1 MGVAN
6 EARDIMRDGNTD
18 GRAKAGQVEQILEQA
33 IDAVVTIDEKNCI
46 TFFNAA
52 AEKLWGYTRGEVLG
66 ENVRMLVPSEI
77 RAPHDSY
84 VNANRDTGKDKIVG
98 TSRDVEVQRKD
109 DSRIWANLSLS
120 KVTMGGKTTYT
131 AFVKDITAQRRAQEI
146 VNQTLEQAIDAVVTI
161 DQNNNITFY
170 NAAAEKLWG
179 YTRDEVMGENV
190 RMLVP
195 SEIRAPHDSYVNAN
209 RDTGKDKIVGTSR
222 DVEVQR
228 KDGSRIWANLS
239 LSKVE
244 IGDEIIYT
252 AFVKDITEQR
262 RAQEIVNQTLEQALD
277 AVVTIDQNNDITFY
291 NAAAEGLWGY
301 TRDEVMGKNVR
312 MLVPLEHQSNHD
324 TYVNSNRTTGQD
336 KIVGMSRDVEVERKD
351 GSRIW
356 ANLSLSKVEIGD
368 EIIYTAFVK
377 DITAQR
383 RAQEIVNQ
391 TLEQA
396 LDAVVTIDQNNDIT
410 FYNAAAEELWGYT
423 RDEVM
428 GKNVRMLVP
437 AAIQAPHDSYVNAN
451 RETGEDKIV
460 GTSREVEVHRKD
472 GSVVWGKL
480 SLARVKLADATI
492 YTAFVQ
498 NVDEEVRN
506 RDRFVMLSL
515 VADETDNSVIIT
527 DAEGRIEYTNPG
539 FERMTGFEFEE
550 VKGRKPGEVLQGK
563 LTDHG
568 AVSRIREKLHA
579 REPFYEEIL
588 NYSKTGEPYWISL
601 SINPIFN
608 ANGELERFISVQANI
623 TNTKVAALEF
633 TARIDGIER
642 SNVVFEWD
650 EHGSFLKANVVG
662 QDLLTG
668 RGINGPS
675 LASTVGDQD
684 VAALKAGEFLS
695 REITL
700 EGSDNQKLYLSG
712 SLQAITDYQ
721 GKLSSIV
728 LYAND
733 VTERRTAIEETSN
746 LMRTVLDRI
755 SGTANSIDGIA
766 RQTNLLS
773 LNATIEAARAGDAGR
788 GFAVV
793 ASEVR
798 NLATGSSDSAAE
810 IASLIE
816 DTRSQIEALESD
828 MD

>member
-1 MGVAN
+1 
-6 EARDIMRDGNTD
+6 MRDGYIKDQDNSSSL
-18 GRAKAGQVEQILEQA
+18 EQILEQA
-33 IDAVVTIDEKNCI
+33 IDAVVTIDENNC
-46 TFFNAA
+46 
-52 AEKLWGYTRGEVLG
+52 V
-66 ENVRMLVPSEI
+66 
-77 RAPHDSY
+77 
-84 VNANRDTGKDKIVG
+84 
-98 TSRDVEVQRKD
+98 
-109 DSRIWANLSLS
+109 
-120 KVTMGGKTTYT
+120 
-131 AFVKDITAQRRAQEI
+131 
-146 VNQTLEQAIDAVVTI
+146 
-161 DQNNNITFY
+161 TFY
-170 NAAAEKLWG
+170 NAAAENLWG
-179 YTRDEVMGENV
+179 YTRDEVIGENV
-190 RMLVP
+190 KMLVP
-195 SEIRAPHDSYVNAN
+195 TEFRTNHDNYVDAN
-209 RDTGKDKIVGTSR
+209 RTTGQDKIVGTSR

-228 KDGSRIWANLS
+228 KDGGRIWANLS
-239 LSKVE
+239 LSKVA
-244 IGDEIIYT
+244 IGDKITYT

-277 AVVTIDQNNDITFY
+277 AVVTIDQNNNVTFY
-291 NAAAEGLWGY
+291 NAAAEKLWGY
-301 TRDEVMGKNVR
+301 SRNEVIGQNVK
-312 MLVPLEHQSNHD
+312 MLVPHEFRTNHD
-324 TYVNSNRTTGQD
+324 NYVNANRSTGQD

-377 DITAQR
+377 DITQQR

-396 LDAVVTIDQNNDIT
+396 LDAVVTIDENNNVT
-410 FYNAAAEELWGYT
+410 FFNAAAEQLWGYT
-423 RDEVM
+423 RDEVI
-428 GKNVRMLVP
+428 GRNVKMLVP
-437 AAIQAPHDSYVNAN
+437 SAIQSAHDSYVNAN
-451 RETGEDKIV
+451 RETGQDKIV

-472 GSVVWGKL
+472 GNILWGKL
-480 SLARVKLADATI
+480 SLARVKLDDATI

-498 NVDEEVRN
+498 DVTADVEN
-506 RDRFVMLSL
+506 RARFQMLSL

-527 DAEGRIEYTNPG
+527 DANGLIEYTNPG
-539 FERMTGFEFEE
+539 FERMTGFTFDE

-568 AVSRIREKLHA
+568 AVARIREKLAA

-588 NYSKTGEPYWISL
+588 NYSKDGEPYWISL
-601 SINPIFN
+601 SINPIF
-608 ANGELERFISVQANI
+608 GEDGTLERFISVQANI

-650 EHGSFLKANVVG
+650 EYGSFAKANNIG
-662 QDLLTG
+662 FDLLSEY
-668 RGINGPS
+668 GIDSPNLS
-675 LASTVGDQD
+675 KTVSEQD
-684 VAALKAGEFLS
+684 AKALKEGEFLS

-700 EGSDNQKLYLSG
+700 EGAGGKKLFLSG

-721 GKLSSIV
+721 GRLSSIV
-728 LYAND
+728 LYGND

-746 LMRTVLDRI
+746 LMRNVLDRI
-755 SGTANSIDGIA
+755 SGTANSIEGIA

-816 DTRSQIEALESD
+816 DTRMQIEALEAD
-828 MD
+828 MN

>member
-1 MGVAN
+1 
-6 EARDIMRDGNTD
+6 MRDGDIKSQDNSSSL
-18 GRAKAGQVEQILEQA
+18 EQILEQA
-33 IDAVVTIDEKNCI
+33 IDAVVTIDENNC
-46 TFFNAA
+46 
-52 AEKLWGYTRGEVLG
+52 V
-66 ENVRMLVPSEI
+66 
-77 RAPHDSY
+77 
-84 VNANRDTGKDKIVG
+84 
-98 TSRDVEVQRKD
+98 
-109 DSRIWANLSLS
+109 
-120 KVTMGGKTTYT
+120 
-131 AFVKDITAQRRAQEI
+131 
-146 VNQTLEQAIDAVVTI
+146 
-161 DQNNNITFY
+161 TFY
-170 NAAAEKLWG
+170 NAAAENLWG
-179 YTRDEVMGENV
+179 YTRDEVIGENV
-190 RMLVP
+190 KMLVP
-195 SEIRAPHDSYVNAN
+195 TEFRTNHDNYVNAN
-209 RDTGKDKIVGTSR
+209 RTTGQDKIVGTSR

-239 LSKVE
+239 LSKVA
-244 IGDEIIYT
+244 IGDKITYT

-277 AVVTIDQNNDITFY
+277 AVVTIDQNNNVTFY
-291 NAAAEGLWGY
+291 NAAAEKLWGY
-301 TRDEVMGKNVR
+301 HRDEVVGQNVK
-312 MLVPLEHQSNHD
+312 MLVPHEFRTNHD
-324 TYVNSNRTTGQD
+324 NYVNANRTTGQD

-377 DITAQR
+377 DITQQR

-396 LDAVVTIDQNNDIT
+396 LDAVVTIDEHNNVT
-410 FYNAAAEELWGYT
+410 FFNAAAEQLWGYT
-423 RDEVM
+423 REEVV
-428 GKNVRMLVP
+428 GRNVKMLVP
-437 AAIQAPHDSYVNAN
+437 SVIQSAHDGYVNAN
-451 RETGEDKIV
+451 RETGQDKIV

-472 GSVVWGKL
+472 GNILWGKL
-480 SLARVKLADATI
+480 SLARVKLDDATI

-498 NVDEEVRN
+498 DVTADVEN
-506 RDRFVMLSL
+506 RARFQMLSL

-527 DAEGRIEYTNPG
+527 DAKGLIEYTNPG
-539 FERMTGFEFEE
+539 FERMTGFTFDE
-550 VKGRKPGEVLQGK
+550 VKGRKPGDVLQGK

-568 AVSRIREKLHA
+568 AVARIREKLQA

-588 NYSKTGEPYWISL
+588 NYSKEGEPYWISL
-601 SINPIFN
+601 SINPIFG
-608 ANGELERFISVQANI
+608 ADGKLERFISVQANI

-650 EHGSFLKANVVG
+650 EYGAFSKANNIG
-662 QDLLTG
+662 FDLLSEYGVDSPNLTK
-668 RGINGPS
+668 
-675 LASTVGDQD
+675 TVSEQD
-684 VAALKAGEFLS
+684 AKALKEGEFLS

-700 EGSDNQKLYLSG
+700 EGAGGKKLYLSG

-721 GKLSSIV
+721 GRLSSIV
-728 LYAND
+728 LYGND

-746 LMRTVLDRI
+746 LMRNVLDRI
-755 SGTANSIDGIA
+755 SGTANSIEGIA

-816 DTRSQIEALESD
+816 DTRMQIEALEAD
-828 MD
+828 MN